1 MCRELFEYSLII
13 LLISARSLVIAPVS
27 FLKSVIYVFSSVN
40 LFRSLSKLFCYFLSP
55 FFQFPMS
62 VFCFSVCQFWEL
74 RLFSQDFSNVSFW
87 CYKFPSQHMQCGIQ
101 FLVVVQSLSHVRLF
115 ATPWTVC
122 SLPGTS
128 VHGGFFKQEYW
139 SGLPCPPP
147 GGLPNPGI
155 VPRSPS
161 LQADSLPSEPP
172 GKPE

>member
-122 SLPGTS
+122 SLPGSS
-128 VHGGFFKQEYW
+128 VHRIFQARVLEWVAILFFRG
-139 SGLPCPPP
+139 S
-147 GGLPNPGI
+147 
-155 VPRSPS
+155 S
-161 LQADSLPSEPP
+161 
-172 GKPE
+172 